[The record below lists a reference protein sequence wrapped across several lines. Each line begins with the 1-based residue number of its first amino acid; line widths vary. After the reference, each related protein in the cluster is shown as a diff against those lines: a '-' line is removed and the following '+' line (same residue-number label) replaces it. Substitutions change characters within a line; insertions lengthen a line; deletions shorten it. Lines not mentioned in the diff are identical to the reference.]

1 MKNLY
6 EHRFE
11 NIDIRT
17 NFITTFLLEMPE
29 KVLVG
34 DSYNIIVNDI
44 NELMLDNTYP
54 VTKIQNNLYKIEG
67 NQIIY
72 YWYGTQNNISLGI
85 ELEKRPQALVVRYI
99 GKNPEL
105 KGRTPFASELYN
117 EILKDQQ
124 SPIRLMSDD
133 KLSDEGY
140 GIWKKLFSAGHR
152 IGVYNKKNPGH
163 TFQKLSSQEEMD
175 NFFGMNKFS
184 KDPILYKNYQYV
196 ILESSG
202 LSSEAKIFFSNRR
215 IWEINNSLNPG
226 VNCTG
231 GEDFDLSIL
240 EE

>member
-1 MKNLY
+1 VKNLY
-6 EHRFE
+6 EHRFD

-17 NFITTFLLEMPE
+17 NFITTFLVELPE

-44 NELMLDNTYP
+44 NGLISDNTYP
-54 VTKIQNNLYKIEG
+54 TIKVKDNLYKIEG
-67 NQIIY
+67 SQIIY
-72 YWYGTQNNISLGI
+72 YWYGTPDSIFLSV
-85 ELEKRPQALVVRYI
+85 ELEKRPQALVVRHV
-99 GKNPEL
+99 GKNPTL
-105 KGRTPFASELYN
+105 KNKPPFASDLYN
-117 EILKDQQ
+117 EILNDQK

-140 GIWKKLFSAGHR
+140 NIWKKLFLAGHQ

-175 NFFGMNKFS
+175 NFFGINKS
-184 KDPILYKNYQYV
+184 VKDPLVYKNYQYV
-196 ILESSG
+196 ILESRG

-226 VNCTG
+226 INCTG
-231 GEDFDLSIL
+231 GDDFDLSIL
-240 EE
+240 P